1 MKTFLISDTDTYNII
16 KQFCPFFNH
25 DKTEI
30 IYNISHVDDYNKSS
44 INIEKIE
51 DLLEQTHIANEVE
64 DTNSNIYSHP
74 EDDTDLE
81 EADF

>member
-1 MKTFLISDTDTYNII
+1 MKTFLISHTDIYHII

-30 IYNISHVDDYNKSS
+30 IYNISHIDNYNKSS
-44 INIEKIE
+44 ILSIEKIE
-51 DLLEQTHIANEVE
+51 DLLEQTHLTNTEVE
-64 DTNSNIYSHP
+64 VNVNEYS
-74 EDDTDLE
+74 ENDTDIE